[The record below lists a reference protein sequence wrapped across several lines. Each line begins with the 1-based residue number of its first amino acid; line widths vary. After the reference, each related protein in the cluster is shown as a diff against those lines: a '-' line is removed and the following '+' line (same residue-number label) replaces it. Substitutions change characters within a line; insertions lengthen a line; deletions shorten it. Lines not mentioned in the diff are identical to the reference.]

1 MLRWAEV
8 YLDRL
13 KRNYESLKR
22 FAGNKKIIAVVKA
35 NAYGHGSVAVAS
47 FLERK
52 TDVSAFAVAT
62 VFEGIELREGGIKSP
77 IIVMSNP
84 LFESARNFL
93 EYDLIPV
100 VFDFESLGIAIEM
113 GIPFHVK
120 IDTGMGRLG
129 FMPDD
134 FQKLTEF
141 FSSPL
146 FKGIMSHFP
155 VSDEDETFTRQQFS
169 FFMRFVK
176 EALKVNSGIAVHVDN
191 SAAVP
196 YHFDSL
202 LTHSRIGLALYGSKP
217 GPDFPIKLEQVME
230 IKSRLIQVK
239 TLPEG
244 WGISYGRIYVTS
256 SKEKVG
262 VVAFGYADGLMR
274 SLSGKWYV
282 KVNGEKCPVRGRICM
297 DMTVVSLEGVDAR
310 PGDEVVITDREL
322 TFDKMAE
329 EAGTISYEI
338 MCDISP
344 RVKRVFLE
352 E

>member
-13 KRNYESLKR
+13 KRNYENLKR
-22 FAGNKKIIAVVKA
+22 FTGHKRIIAVVKA
-35 NAYGHGSVAVAS
+35 NAYGHGSVKVAS

-52 TDVSAFAVAT
+52 TDVDAFAVAT
-62 VFEGIELREGGIKSP
+62 VFEGIELREGGVEKP

-84 LFESARNFL
+84 LFENARNFL
-93 EYDLIPV
+93 EYRLTPV
-100 VFDFESLGIAIEM
+100 IFDFESLGIALET
-113 GIPFHVK
+113 GIPFHIK
-120 IDTGMGRLG
+120 LDTGMGRLG
-129 FMPDD
+129 FLPGD
-134 FQKLTEF
+134 FQRLTEIF
-141 FSSPL
+141 KSPL

-155 VSDEDETFTRQQFS
+155 VSDEDKCFTKEQFS
-169 FFMRFVK
+169 FFLRFIK
-176 EALKVNSGIAVHVDN
+176 EVLKVNRNVAVHIDN

-217 GPDFPIKLEQVME
+217 SSNFPVKLEQVME

-244 WGISYGRIYVTS
+244 WGISYGRTYVTS
-256 SKEKVG
+256 SREKVG

-274 SLSGKWYV
+274 SLSGNWSV
-282 KVNGEKCPVRGRICM
+282 KINGRKCSVRGRICM
-297 DMTVVSLEGVDAR
+297 DMTIVSLEGVKAS
-310 PGDEVVITDREL
+310 PGDEVIITDREL

-329 EAGTISYEI
+329 KAGTISYEI
-338 MCDISP
+338 MCDVSP
-344 RVKRVFLE
+344 RVKRIFIE
-352 E
+352 